1 MENPS
6 LHVSLDERRN
16 DQKLYHA
23 EEARIR
29 RDGEPRRVLLQHGG
43 LQHQPPRPRQAVPD
57 QVQAPQRPVLPLGI
71 VHPQERLFRR
81 FDGGGGGGGDGVV
94 VVCVVR
100 GREYGRAFVEGYH
113 RRARDAG
120 QRAHELRDAVAAV
133 EAHLLDPAAEKRL
146 NKILF
151 SGSLNF

>member
-6 LHVSLDERRN
+6 LCVSLDERRN

-81 FDGGGGGGGDGVV
+81 FDSGGGDGVV
-94 VVCVVR
+94 AVYVVR

-120 QRAHELRDAVAAV
+120 QRAHELRDAIAAV
-133 EAHLLDPAAEKRL
+133 ETHLLDPAAEKRL
-146 NKILF
+146 IKILF
-151 SGSLNF
+151 SDSLNF